1 MPRVRIEK
9 GRIMPIVNN
18 VAGTVTKRLPKVLS
32 PKGHAIADYITA
44 GAFLLAAAIFWRK
57 NRRAALGSLVCGGA
71 DLALSLLTDYPG
83 GVTDFISFPTHCKI
97 DVGLAA
103 MVAEMPRFMKFEDDK
118 QKKFFTLQ
126 GAGIIGAANLTDL
139 DHPVFR
145 WQERLEHERES
156 RAA

>member
-1 MPRVRIEK
+1 MPMMK
-9 GRIMPIVNN
+9 N
-18 VAGTVTKRLPKVLS
+18 VASAVTKRLPRVLS
-32 PKGHAIADYITA
+32 PKGHAIADYLTA
-44 GAFLLAAAIFWRK
+44 GAFFIAAALFWRR

-83 GVTDFISFPTHCKI
+83 GVTDVISFPTHCKI

-118 QKKFFTLQ
+118 EKKFFVLQ
-126 GAGIIGAANLTDL
+126 GSGIIGAANLTDFDRPRYL
-139 DHPVFR
+139 
-145 WQERLEHERES
+145 WQERLEHERER

>member
-1 MPRVRIEK
+1 MRKRGKTMPMMK
-9 GRIMPIVNN
+9 N
-18 VAGTVTKRLPKVLS
+18 VASAVTKRLPRVLS
-32 PKGHAIADYITA
+32 PKGHAIADYLTA
-44 GAFLLAAAIFWRK
+44 GAFFIAAALFWRR

-83 GVTDFISFPTHCKI
+83 GVTDVISFPTHCKI

-118 QKKFFTLQ
+118 EKKFFVLQ
-126 GAGIIGAANLTDL
+126 GSGIIGAANLTDFDRPRYL
-139 DHPVFR
+139 
-145 WQERLEHERES
+145 WQERLEHERER

>member
-1 MPRVRIEK
+1 MPV
-9 GRIMPIVNN
+9 VNN
-18 VAGTVTKRLPKVLS
+18 VAGAVTKRLPKVLS
-32 PKGHAIADYITA
+32 PKAHAVVDYLTA
-44 GAFLLAAAIFWRK
+44 GAFLIGAALFSRR

-71 DLALSLLTDYPG
+71 DLVLSLLTDYPG

-118 QKKFFTLQ
+118 EKKFFTLQ
-126 GAGIIGAANLTDL
+126 GGGIIGAANLTDI
-139 DHPVFR
+139 DRPSYR
-145 WQERLEHERES
+145 WRERLEHERER

>member
-1 MPRVRIEK
+1 MAV
-9 GRIMPIVNN
+9 VNN
-18 VAGTVTKRLPKVLS
+18 VAGSVTKRLPKVLS

-44 GAFLLAAAIFWRK
+44 GAFLIAAALFWRK
-57 NRRAALGSLVCGGA
+57 NKRAALGSLVCGGA

-103 MVAEMPRFMKFEDDK
+103 MVAEMPRFMKFEEDK
-118 QKKFFTLQ
+118 EKKFFILQ
-126 GAGIIGAANLTDL
+126 GAGIVATANLTDV
-139 DHPVFR
+139 DRPVYR
-145 WQERLEHERES
+145 WEEKLEHRRER

>member
-1 MPRVRIEK
+1 MAV
-9 GRIMPIVNN
+9 VNN
-18 VAGTVTKRLPKVLS
+18 VAGAVTKRLPKVLS

-44 GAFLLAAAIFWRK
+44 GAFLIAAAFFWRK

-83 GVTDFISFPTHCKI
+83 GVTDLISFPTHCKI

-118 QKKFFTLQ
+118 EKKFFALQ
-126 GAGIIGAANLTDL
+126 GGGIIGAANLTDF
-139 DHPVFR
+139 DRPSYR
-145 WQERLEHERES
+145 WQERLEHKRER